1 MLDLLWS
8 TIFYASVLAVMA
20 GLWAVVRPLR
30 RLGLTTRARAFGVI
44 LLAVVAIGAVTMV
57 LPLTTTMAPAVSAID
72 TFAPQ
77 FQIRE
82 RHEIRIAAP
91 ADRVYAAIRAV
102 TASEIALFQTLTAIR
117 RLGQPGPE
125 SILNAPE
132 HQPILEVAMNG
143 GFVLLSEVAPREV
156 VVGALVMVPSGPRP
170 AGTLTADSYLSLS
183 RPGFAKATMNFL
195 VEPDGAA
202 GSRVV
207 TETRVF
213 ATDRATLRRF
223 TAYWRVIYP
232 GSGLMRLTWLR
243 AIKARAEK

>member
-8 TIFYASVLAVMA
+8 TIFYSSVLAAMA

-30 RLGLTTRARAFGVI
+30 RLGLTTRARAFGLI
-44 LLAVVAIGAVTMV
+44 LVAVVAIGAVTMV
-57 LPLTTTMAPAVSAID
+57 LPPTTTIAPAVSAID

-91 ADRVYAAIRAV
+91 ADRVYAAIRTV

-117 RLGQPGPE
+117 RFGQPGPE

-132 HQPILEVAMNG
+132 HQPILEVAVNG

-156 VVGALVMVPSGPRP
+156 VVGALVLAPTGPRR
-170 AGTLTADSYLSLS
+170 AGTLTPDTYREVS